1 MDVIFV
7 IVLLALVAAPLA
19 LLSGWF
25 VDAGYEGLG
34 SLVNRGDGAW
44 RRASMPWPQ
53 GVQEEDGVTWHIR
66 APDGAAT
73 SPVSHESEADAFE
86 IASARPQPRVGLRAP
101 PPSGRSRR

>member
-1 MDVIFV
+1 MDLIFV

-34 SLVNRGDGAW
+34 SLVNRGDAPW
-44 RRASMPWPQ
+44 RHASMPWPQ

-66 APDGAAT
+66 ASDVAAT
-73 SPVSHESEADAFE
+73 SPETPEPEADAFE
-86 IASARPQPRVGLRAP
+86 IVSARPQSRVGFREP
-101 PPSGRSRR
+101 PTSGRSRC